1 MGGKQIKLTP
11 MNDSVKMMA
20 DTYKSAIDRLISHLD
35 GDFTSAVEMMLNA
48 EGQVIV
54 CGMGKSGLFG
64 QKISSTFASTG
75 TPSIFLH
82 PAEAIHG
89 DLGRVRAADV
99 LILISYS
106 GETEELIRLIP
117 AFERINTPSI
127 AFTGNMDS
135 SLARYADIVLDISV
149 DREACPL
156 NLAPTTSGITSL
168 VMGDALAIALMEK
181 RGFKVE
187 DFAATH
193 PGGALGKRLLARVS
207 DQMITTNL
215 PFVAPD
221 TLMPEV
227 ILKMNEARLGVALV
241 GTAGQLEGLIS
252 DGDLRR
258 ALGAQT
264 DLAKTKAKDVMSPN
278 PLTTTPNTRMADA
291 EAKMQE
297 ARVQCLVVLD
307 DTEGATQNVCG
318 VVQIF
323 QPAP

>member
-1 MGGKQIKLTP
+1 MLETINIL
-11 MNDSVKMMA
+11 S
-20 DTYKSAIDRLISHLD
+20 DTYKNAIDRLVNNLD
-35 GDFTSAVEMMLNA
+35 HQFDAAVDMILKSS
-48 EGQVIV
+48 GQVIV

-64 QKISSTFASTG
+64 QKISSTLASTG

-89 DLGRVRAADV
+89 DLGRVRANDV
-99 LILISYS
+99 LVLISNS
-106 GETEELIRLIP
+106 GETEEIVRLLP
-117 AFERINTPSI
+117 AFERIGISSI
-127 AFTGNMDS
+127 AFTGNIHS
-135 SLARYADIVLDISV
+135 SLARHCHVVLDISV

-156 NLAPTTSGITSL
+156 NLAPTTSGLSTL

-193 PGGALGKRLLARVS
+193 PGGALGKRLLTRVS
-207 DQMITTNL
+207 DQMITERL

-221 TLMPEV
+221 MPMSSAIVTMTEG
-227 ILKMNEARLGVALV
+227 RLGIALV
-241 GTAGQLEGLIS
+241 GTSDGLEGIIT

-258 ALGAQT
+258 AIGDQVDFQLIQAQ
-264 DLAKTKAKDVMSPN
+264 DLMSPS
-278 PLTTTPNTRMADA
+278 PLTISPDAKMAEA

-297 ARVQCLVVLD
+297 ARVQCLVVMD
-307 DTEGATQNVCG
+307 DKLHVCG

-323 QPAP
+323 QPAS

>member
-1 MGGKQIKLTP
+1 MLETTQLL
-11 MNDSVKMMA
+11 A
-20 DTYKSAIDRLISHLD
+20 DTYKNAIDRLVQRMDKHFD
-35 GDFTSAVEMMLNA
+35 KAVDMMLEA
-48 EGQVIV
+48 SGQVIV

-64 QKISSTFASTG
+64 QKISSTLASTG

-89 DLGRVRAADV
+89 DLGRVRANDV
-99 LILISYS
+99 LVLISNS
-106 GETEELIRLIP
+106 GETEEIIRLLP
-117 AFERINTPSI
+117 AFERIGLPSI
-127 AFTGNMDS
+127 IFTGNLKS
-135 SLARYADIVLDISV
+135 SLAKHSDVVLDISV

-156 NLAPTTSGITSL
+156 NLAPTTSGLTTL

-207 DQMITTNL
+207 DQMITEKL
-215 PFVAPD
+215 PFVPPN
-221 TLMPEV
+221 MPMSSV
-227 ILKMNEARLGVALV
+227 IVAMTEGRLGIALV
-241 GTAGQLEGLIS
+241 GTPEKLDGIIT

-258 ALGAQT
+258 AIGDQIDFQQT
-264 DLAKTKAKDVMSPN
+264 QAEGLMSPN
-278 PLTTTPNTRMADA
+278 PLTVRPETKITEA

-297 ARVQCLVVLD
+297 ARVQCLIVVD
-307 DTEGATQNVCG
+307 DKQHVCG

-323 QPAP
+323 QPIS